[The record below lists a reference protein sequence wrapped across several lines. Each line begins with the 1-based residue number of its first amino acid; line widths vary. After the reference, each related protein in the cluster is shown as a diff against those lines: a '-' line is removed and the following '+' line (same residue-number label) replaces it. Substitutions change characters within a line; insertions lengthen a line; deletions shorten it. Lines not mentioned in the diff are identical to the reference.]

1 MSVLKPSTVPMFAG
15 LPSPPKR
22 RRSFV
27 AGFFVQASALTLLIS
42 LGLIRPAVMVQKHQ
56 YTVISLAVPPTV
68 NHEPQQIPPKLLQS
82 PKIRHIERPE
92 VARLEA
98 PKVELPV
105 HKPDMPQVKP
115 VAPKPVMPAN
125 FPTLAA
131 ERPAPKLAPQV
142 KAAGFSTGSSATPTA
157 VMDAHKVQTGG
168 FGDPNG
174 VPANPNNNSGKVNI
188 AAAGSFDLPAGPG
201 YGNGSGGNQGARVVV
216 ASAGFGNGVAT
227 GTGGGSRSG
236 VVKTAGFTESEPVKQ
251 VAKREE
257 APKADTLPVQ
267 IISKPTPAYTADARA
282 AKVEGEVLLEVVFS
296 ASGKLQVV
304 RVVRGLGHGLD
315 ESAIRAAEQ
324 IRYKP
329 ATRGGAPVD
338 STATLHIVFQMA

>member
-1 MSVLKPSTVPMFAG
+1 MSVLKPNTVPMFAG

-22 RRSFV
+22 RKSFV

-56 YTVISLAVPPTV
+56 YNVISLAVPATV
-68 NHEPQQIPPKLLQS
+68 NHEPQHTPPKLLQP

-105 HKPDMPQVKP
+105 RKPEMPEVKP
-115 VAPKPVMPAN
+115 VAPKPVVPAN

-131 ERPAPKLAPQV
+131 EHSSPKPSPQV

-157 VMDAHKVQTGG
+157 VMDARKVQTGG

-174 VPANPNNNSGKVNI
+174 VPANPNNNSGRANI
-188 AAAGSFDLPAGPG
+188 AASGSFDLPAGPG

-216 ASAGFGNGVAT
+216 ASAGFGNGIAT
-227 GTGGGSRSG
+227 GTGGSRGG
-236 VVKTAGFTESEPVKQ
+236 VVKTAGFTESEPAKQ

-267 IISKPTPAYTADARA
+267 ILSKPTPAYTADARA
-282 AKVEGEVLLEVVFS
+282 AKIEGEVLLEVVFS

-329 ATRGGAPVD
+329 ATRGGTPVD

>member
-1 MSVLKPSTVPMFAG
+1 
-15 LPSPPKR
+15 
-22 RRSFV
+22 
-27 AGFFVQASALTLLIS
+27 VQASALAFLIS
-42 LGLIRPAVMVQKHQ
+42 LGLIRPPAIVQKHV
-56 YTVISLAVPPTV
+56 YNVISLAIPPTV
-68 NHEPQQIPPKLLQS
+68 NHEPQRIPHKLQQA
-82 PKIRHIERPE
+82 PKIRQSERPE
-92 VARLEA
+92 VAKLEA

-105 HKPDMPQVKP
+105 RKPAMPEVKP
-115 VAPKPVMPAN
+115 VAPKVVVPAN
-125 FPTLAA
+125 FPVLAA
-131 ERPAPKLAPQV
+131 ERQAPKLPPQV
-142 KAAGFSTGSSATPTA
+142 KSAGFSTGSSAPPTA

-188 AAAGSFDLPAGPG
+188 AAAGLFDLPAGSG
-201 YGNGSGGNQGARVVV
+201 YGNGSGGSHGARVVV

-227 GTGGGSRSG
+227 GTGGGRSG
-236 VVKTAGFTESEPVKQ
+236 GIVKTAGFTESEPVKL

-257 APKADTLPVQ
+257 TPKADTLPVQ
-267 IISKPTPAYTADARA
+267 IISKPTPAYTPDARA
-282 AKVEGEVLLEVVFS
+282 AKIEGEVLLEVVFS

-329 ATRGGAPVD
+329 ATRGGSPID
-338 STATLHIVFQMA
+338 SSATLHIVFQMA